1 MSTDK
6 RIIEAI
12 PPRRQ
17 WDPRIVSGV
26 KRVNSGEDPGKVAL
40 DLAMVVPG
48 FSRTQLGAYT
58 AAYNKLRQKKVKEG
72 LFGSEEP
79 DVADRDNKEQ
89 AVQALLGSED
99 IDVKKV
105 PDEKLSSLIQG
116 LGSITTESI
125 DSQVAQI
132 ISVMREQHASR
143 NDVLEALQVHVG
155 FNLREAKEVLQ
166 EALQEGAPEEGNAR
180 KVDYKD
186 YTITVHKNRAG
197 MYTAKNDS
205 GEPYTNVPQFRSA
218 EEAIAWD
225 KKNVDQMTES
235 SSPNKTGV
243 RYGVFSRGGSVGSK
257 HNGPIETFDN
267 VEDAKQYAARLRKT
281 LTPGERKYYRM
292 GYVVRALK
300 EAAKIKPEDF
310 GIDKYDFDSNGFL
323 NVHQSVNL
331 ASSKLTSLPFKFGKV
346 GGDFNCS
353 DNSLTSLAGAPQI
366 VDGDFYCT
374 DNNLHSLE
382 GAPREVDG
390 TFACYDNKLTSLK
403 GAPQKVGNFY
413 CSYNEL
419 LSLEGAPQKVRG
431 TFDCYSN
438 NLTSLKG
445 APREVGGDFSCS
457 YNELAS
463 LEGAPLKVGGSFYC
477 YDNNLH
483 SLEGAPREVGGD
495 FGCAFNLTRFTIE
508 DVKKVSKVGGPI
520 HESGLPKLRGKT
532 MESLKEA
539 TKDKDYFIDFIKKQI
554 NIDLSSRIVDSK
566 NRGLI
571 DLDITNLDKSILI
584 DIGRFSKKYEKY
596 KVLDNGKNE
605 ISIVF
610 PNSKFW
616 KSSTFNW
623 MPISNRYT
631 EASNIRSDLDTIVS
645 KIEWWGYKYTAD
657 ESDKGVSF
665 SFSTETEANNVYKD
679 LKRSRLFKDHWRLDI
694 QGNELFYSI
703 Y

>member
-1 MSTDK
+1 MKSLK
-6 RIIEAI
+6 EA
-12 PPRRQ
+12 R
-17 WDPRIVSGV
+17 
-26 KRVNSGEDPGKVAL
+26 
-40 DLAMVVPG
+40 
-48 FSRTQLGAYT
+48 
-58 AAYNKLRQKKVKEG
+58 KVKEG
-72 LFGSEEP
+72 FFSAVEP
-79 DVADRDNKEQ
+79 DVVDRDNKEQ

-105 PDEKLSSLIQG
+105 PDEKLSDLIQG

-132 ISVMREQHASR
+132 ISVMREQKASR

-166 EALQEGAPEEGNAR
+166 EYLQ
-180 KVDYKD
+180 
-186 YTITVHKNRAG
+186 
-197 MYTAKNDS
+197 
-205 GEPYTNVPQFRSA
+205 
-218 EEAIAWD
+218 
-225 KKNVDQMTES
+225 ES

-257 HNGPIETFDN
+257 HNDPVATFDN
-267 VEDAKQYAARLRKT
+267 VEDAKQYAARRRKM
-281 LTPGERKYYRM
+281 LTPGERKYYKM

-346 GGDFNCS
+346 SGDFNC
-353 DNSLTSLAGAPQI
+353 
-366 VDGDFYCT
+366 F
-374 DNNLHSLE
+374 DNNLASLE
-382 GAPREVDG
+382 
-390 TFACYDNKLTSLK
+390 
-403 GAPQKVGNFY
+403 
-413 CSYNEL
+413 
-419 LSLEGAPQKVRG
+419 
-431 TFDCYSN
+431 
-438 NLTSLKG
+438 G
-445 APREVGGDFSCS
+445 APREVGGDFNCS

-463 LEGAPLKVGGSFYC
+463 LEGAPFKVGGSFYC

-539 TKDKDYFIDFIKKQI
+539 
-554 NIDLSSRIVDSK
+554 N
-566 NRGLI
+566 
-571 DLDITNLDKSILI
+571 
-584 DIGRFSKKYEKY
+584 
-596 KVLDNGKNE
+596 
-605 ISIVF
+605 
-610 PNSKFW
+610 
-616 KSSTFNW
+616 
-623 MPISNRYT
+623 
-631 EASNIRSDLDTIVS
+631 NIRSDLDTIVS

-665 SFSTETEANNVYKD
+665 SFSTATEANNVYKD